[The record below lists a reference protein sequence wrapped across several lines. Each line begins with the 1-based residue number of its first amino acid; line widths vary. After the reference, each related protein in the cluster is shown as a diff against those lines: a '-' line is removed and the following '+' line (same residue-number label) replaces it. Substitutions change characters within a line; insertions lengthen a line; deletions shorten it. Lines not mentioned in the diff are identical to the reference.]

1 MEATNLKFKSFLKG
15 LEGLEDLPTS
25 TLTTGSLII
34 QQSRRNELRRDGVE
48 ALLAD
53 LKAIYGNGVVDGFDI
68 VQTQDGIVFVAENE
82 PNDVTISWEISC
94 TIKSLDYEPFEEA
107 DKYDMKV
114 AAAAKKAE
122 DKAKAANDR
131 AAAAQTARQ
140 KKMGQQ
146 QQQ

>member
-53 LKAIYGNGVVDGFDI
+53 LKAIYGNGVDGFDI

-82 PNDVTISWEISC
+82 PNDVTISWELSC

-131 AAAAQTARQ
+131 AAAALSARQ
-140 KKMGQQ
+140 KKLGQEQ
-146 QQQ
+146 

>member
-53 LKAIYGNGVVDGFDI
+53 LKAIYGEGVADGFDI

-82 PNDVTISWEISC
+82 PNDVTIS
-94 TIKSLDYEPFEEA
+94 
-107 DKYDMKV
+107 
-114 AAAAKKAE
+114 
-122 DKAKAANDR
+122 
-131 AAAAQTARQ
+131 
-140 KKMGQQ
+140 
-146 QQQ
+146 

>member
-15 LEGLEDLPTS
+15 LEGLKDLPTS

-53 LKAIYGNGVVDGFDI
+53 LKAIYGNGAVDGFDI

-82 PNDVTISWEISC
+82 PNDVTIS
-94 TIKSLDYEPFEEA
+94 
-107 DKYDMKV
+107 
-114 AAAAKKAE
+114 
-122 DKAKAANDR
+122 
-131 AAAAQTARQ
+131 
-140 KKMGQQ
+140 
-146 QQQ
+146 

>member
-15 LEGLEDLPTS
+15 LEGLKDLPTS

-53 LKAIYGNGVVDGFDI
+53 LKAIYGNDVVDGFDI

-82 PNDVTISWEISC
+82 PNDVTIS
-94 TIKSLDYEPFEEA
+94 
-107 DKYDMKV
+107 
-114 AAAAKKAE
+114 
-122 DKAKAANDR
+122 
-131 AAAAQTARQ
+131 
-140 KKMGQQ
+140 
-146 QQQ
+146 